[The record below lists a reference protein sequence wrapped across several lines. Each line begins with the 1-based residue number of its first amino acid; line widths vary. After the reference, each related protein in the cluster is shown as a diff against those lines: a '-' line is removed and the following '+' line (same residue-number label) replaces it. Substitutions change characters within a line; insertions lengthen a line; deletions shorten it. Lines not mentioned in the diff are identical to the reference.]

1 MPWTPVPPP
10 SEDWTNVGPWVLGLG
25 VWDDYDV
32 WLDTEAW
39 RDAPLWSPAAPSVE
53 IWAPT

>member
-1 MPWTPVPPP
+1 MPWAPVTPAP
-10 SEDWTNVGPWVLGLG
+10 EDWVNGGSWVLGLG

-39 RDAPLWSPAAPSVE
+39 REAPLWSPAAPSVE